1 MNKETI
7 YSKENNNID
16 ELAKLVNISTELLT
30 KMMDQAESVK
40 SKSYSP
46 YSKFR
51 VAAVLVTDSG
61 NIYKGCNVENASYG
75 MTLCAERVAATA
87 AVTAGE
93 KKFGQI
99 FLITDSAKPEFP
111 CGACLQFL
119 AEFNPELKI
128 NAYARDGRK
137 KSAKLSDILKS
148 KFRFR

>member
-1 MNKETI
+1 LKE
-7 YSKENNNID
+7 KEILD
-16 ELAKLVNISTELLT
+16 VLRQLL
-30 KMMDQAESVK
+30 KN
-40 SKSYSP
+40 SYSP

-51 VAAVLVTDSG
+51 VAAVIVTDSG

-87 AVTAGE
+87 AVSAGE
-93 KKFGQI
+93 KKFRQI

-119 AEFNPELKI
+119 AEFNPKLKI
-128 NAYARDGRK
+128 TTYAGDGRK

-148 KFRFR
+148 KFKF